1 MPQAD
6 SNTPNSRAKAR
17 ILQDP
22 IIGKILRSAKLVELN
37 TKLVTEL
44 NNYFITTRD
53 LAHPGHFKFGVNT
66 KFAAPRND
74 LSNVATAMARIQA
87 YRDRVCEIQLQL
99 LDIKQKLDSWIKLGK
114 IHVYDQYGFEV
125 KSRGAN
131 AQQEYFID
139 SLFWPLINR
148 RDVANNQLEQVDAVL
163 ANLDKAHYNY
173 KHIGDI
179 GLKLVDRL
187 EGGRTVTH
195 GA

>member
-1 MPQAD
+1 MPIAD
-6 SNTPNSRAKAR
+6 RETPNSRAKAR
-17 ILQDP
+17 ILNDP
-22 IIGKILRSAKLVELN
+22 IIMRIIDAGKTVIPNNKLDKDLIQ
-37 TKLVTEL
+37 
-44 NNYFITTRD
+44 YFITSRD
-53 LAHPGHFKFGVNT
+53 LAHPGHYNYGVNT
-66 KFAAPRND
+66 RFAAPRQD
-74 LSNVATAMARIQA
+74 LSNVATAMAKIQA
-87 YRDRVCEIQLQL
+87 FRDRVCEIQLQL
-99 LDIKQKLDSWIKLGK
+99 IGMKARLDKWIKLGK
-114 IHVYDQYGFEV
+114 IHVYDQYGVEV

-139 SLFWPLINR
+139 SLFLSLINKV
-148 RDVANNQLEQVDAVL
+148 DLIDSQLSQVNSIL

>member
-22 IIGKILRSAKLVELN
+22 VIIKILRAAQIVELN
-37 TKLVTEL
+37 KKLTAEL
-44 NNYFITTRD
+44 NQYFITTRD
-53 LAHPGHFKFGVNT
+53 LAHPGHYKFGVNT
-66 KFAAPRND
+66 KFAAPRGD

-87 YRDRVCEIQLQL
+87 YRDRVCEIQLEL
-99 LDIKQKLDSWIKLGK
+99 LEIKRKLDSWIKLGK

-139 SLFWPLINR
+139 SIFWPLINR
-148 RDVANNQLEQVDAVL
+148 RDIANSQLEQVDAVL
-163 ANLDKAHYNY
+163 ANLDKSHYNY

-187 EGGRTVTH
+187 EGGRTVVH